1 VSLVPVLTPVCHRD
15 RVSLDLGVVRRLLQ
29 PMSTR
34 GHTLSSCRS
43 SHASEAFAPLLAGT
57 NRCQLRWPPHTLP
70 CGKPASRALHAPA
83 FARFVPLAW
92 TRQLHGSERSREG
105 EARVLD
111 EATRTLLVTLRAPGS
126 PVRFVPWVWKTCGLI
141 GPAETLL
148 GCSLAKGCTV
158 ERVEVP
164 SAAPESLRERRI
176 APPCAPGP
184 RPRHSASEEAL
195 LGGTRAFFH
204 PLEAPSSDE
213 DGASSGLDP
222 LNQGEPKPR
231 WNDESQRPSRLLR
244 PNQLAG

>member
-1 VSLVPVLTPVCHRD
+1 VFLWTLASFADFCNRC
-15 RVSLDLGVVRRLLQ
+15 RR
-29 PMSTR
+29 
-34 GHTLSSCRS
+34 
-43 SHASEAFAPLLAGT
+43 AGT
-57 NRCQLRWPPHTLP
+57 PCRAVVPRTRVRLSPRYSLAPTDASCVGPFTRCRVGSRRAAHCTPRLSHGAFHLR
-70 CGKPASRALHAPA
+70 R
-83 FARFVPLAW
+83 R
-92 TRQLHGSERSREG
+92 GSCTGRSDREKVK
-105 EARVLD
+105 ARVLD
-111 EATRTLLVTLRAPGS
+111 ESARTLLVTLRAPGS
-126 PVRFVPWVWKTCGLI
+126 PVRFVPWVWKTWGLI
-141 GPAETLL
+141 APAETLL

-164 SAAPESLRERRI
+164 SAAPEPLRERRI

-195 LGGTRAFFH
+195 LGGTRAFFR

>member
-34 GHTLSSCRS
+34 GHTLSSCRP

-57 NRCQLRWPPHTLP
+57 NRCQLRWPLHTLP
-70 CGKPASRALHAPA
+70 CGRPASRALHAPA
-83 FARFVPLAW
+83 FARCVPLAW
-92 TRQLHGSERSREG
+92 TRQLHGPERSREG

-126 PVRFVPWVWKTCGLI
+126 PVRFIPWIWRTWGFI
-141 GPAETLL
+141 APAETLL
-148 GCSLAKGCTV
+148 GCSLAKGCAV

-164 SAAPESLRERRI
+164 SAAPEPLRERRI

-184 RPRHSASEEAL
+184 RPRHAASAEAL
-195 LGGTRAFFH
+195 LEGTRAFSTVSA
-204 PLEAPSSDE
+204 APFSIDRTMK
-213 DGASSGLDP
+213 A
-222 LNQGEPKPR
+222 LNHV
-231 WNDESQRPSRLLR
+231 QRP
-244 PNQLAG
+244 G